1 MNSPGL
7 SYTDLNAMAQLKS
20 GSKAD
25 SPENLQRV
33 AQQFESLFLN
43 VMLKSMRDANQA
55 FAEGNPL
62 NTPQTRFYQDMY
74 DNQMAVHLAE
84 SQGMGLA
91 DVMLRQLAPQQAG
104 PAVVA
109 APATAGAENDT
120 GRVDH
125 SALLARRRLAISLGR
140 GEVTLGQPP
149 ATDPQAER
157 GTRAAVSAQNAPTAP
172 VAATEPSANW
182 QPMRGLRA
190 AEHSAASS
198 VAATQTR
205 FDSPEEFAAA
215 MLPMAEKAAARLG
228 VDPHYLVA
236 QAALETGWGKSIIR
250 NGDGSSSHNLFGIKT
265 HGQWQGDSANVLTS
279 EYRNGV
285 RQQERASFRS
295 YDSFEQSFNDYVD
308 FLHRNGRYAQA
319 LKRTDSGDTFFR
331 ELQAAGYATDP
342 RYASK
347 VSQIARKLI
356 GDNTTAAVS
365 PATNQDRV

>member
-1 MNSPGL
+1 MNSPSL
-7 SYTDLNAMAQLKS
+7 SYTDLNAMAQMKA

-25 SPENLQRV
+25 SPENMERV
-33 AQQFESLFLN
+33 ARQFESLFLN
-43 VMLKSMRDANQA
+43 VMMKSMREANQA

-74 DNQMAVHLAE
+74 DSQMAVHLSE
-84 SQGMGLA
+84 KQGMGLA
-91 DVMLRQLAPQQAG
+91 DVMLRQLSPSKAEPAAVTGVPSAQAG
-104 PAVVA
+104 
-109 APATAGAENDT
+109 E
-120 GRVDH
+120 RVDH
-125 SALLARRRLAISLGR
+125 SALLARRRLAISMGH
-140 GEVTLGQPP
+140 GEVTLGQTP
-149 ATDPQAER
+149 APSDKPAA
-157 GTRAAVSAQNAPTAP
+157 AAVPPTSKAAPIATASATP
-172 VAATEPSANW
+172 EPSGNW
-182 QPMRGLRA
+182 QPMRGVRA
-190 AEHSAASS
+190 AERGAA
-198 VAATQTR
+198 AAAMPTR
-205 FDSPEEFAAA
+205 FDSPAEFAAA

-279 EYRNGV
+279 EYRDGV
-285 RQQERASFRS
+285 RQPERASFRS

-319 LKRTDSGDTFFR
+319 LQRTGSGDEFFR

-356 GDNTTAAVS
+356 NEDATAAIS
-365 PATNQDRV
+365 PANNQGRV